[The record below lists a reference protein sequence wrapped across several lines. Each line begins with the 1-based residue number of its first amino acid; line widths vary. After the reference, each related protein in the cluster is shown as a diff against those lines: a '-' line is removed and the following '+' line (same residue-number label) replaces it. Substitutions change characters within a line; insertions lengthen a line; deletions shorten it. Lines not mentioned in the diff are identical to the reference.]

1 MSAPA
6 RPPGGRAPSLGEDAA
21 QRQEGDAIGAPARP
35 PGGRAPSLGED
46 AAQRQEGDVT
56 GAPARPF
63 ERGFASLR
71 LFRLRVDRKWWVL
84 AMALAAGGLAAW
96 LSQRQIQSRIDAIEA
111 EARAARVVV
120 VVAAA
125 DLEAG
130 QRLTA
135 ESVAVREIPAEWAPS
150 GYLAPDRFAAVE
162 GGVLAHPVRA
172 GEPILPLY
180 LEAERPAP
188 LAERLGEG
196 RRAVTIPV
204 DEISSVSGLL
214 QPGDLIDLYVSFEHR
229 GKRVTM
235 PLLQRMRVLA
245 TGRQTESP
253 GTGGEPQS
261 GAFSTVTLDAT
272 PDDAVKLIIARDA
285 GVMTAMLRR
294 PGDGSPA
301 PARVTGGLA
310 SMLGLGD
317 ADPPAPR
324 RAAKA
329 AVIYGD
335 RAPRRI
341 PGLAESGMEH
351 GVQP

>member
-1 MSAPA
+1 MNAPV
-6 RPPGGRAPSLGEDAA
+6 
-21 QRQEGDAIGAPARP
+21 Q
-35 PGGRAPSLGED
+35 
-46 AAQRQEGDVT
+46 
-56 GAPARPF
+56 PF
-63 ERGFASLR
+63 ERGFAKLR
-71 LFRLRVDRKWWVL
+71 LSRLRVDRKWWVL
-84 AMALAAGGLAAW
+84 AVALAAGGLAAW
-96 LSQRQIQSRIDAIEA
+96 LSQRQIQGRIDAIEA
-111 EARAARVVV
+111 EARAARVAV
-120 VVAAA
+120 VVAAI

-130 QRLTA
+130 QSLA
-135 ESVAVREIPAEWAPS
+135 ADSAAVREIPAEWAPS
-150 GYLAPDRFAAVE
+150 GYLAPDRFGAIE
-162 GGVLAHPVRA
+162 GGVLVHPVRA

-180 LEAERPAP
+180 VEAERPAP
-188 LAERLGEG
+188 LAYRLGEG

-253 GTGGEPQS
+253 GAGGES
-261 GAFSTVTLDAT
+261 ARGAFSTVTLDAA
-272 PDDAVKLIIARDA
+272 PDDAVKLITARDA

-294 PGDGSPA
+294 AGDHSPA
-301 PARVTGGLA
+301 PARVAGGLA

-317 ADPPAPR
+317 AEPPAPR
-324 RAAKA
+324 RAARA

-341 PGLAESGMEH
+341 PSLGEAPAGDEPEG
-351 GVQP
+351 QP